1 MRMKIALLIVVLM
14 FSFNNLIGQI
24 SPQFDDMWVIQRD
37 ISDEF
42 NEEKL
47 DNDKWMN
54 PPLTIGEE
62 MVTIIISGWRM

>member
-1 MRMKIALLIVVLM
+1 MKIALLIVVLM
-14 FSFNNLIGQI
+14 SSFNNLVGQI

-47 DNDKWMN
+47 DNDKWIK
-54 PPLTIGEE
+54 PLTIGEE
-62 MVTIIISGWRM
+62 TVTIIISGWRM

>member
-1 MRMKIALLIVVLM
+1 MKIALLIVVLM
-14 FSFNNLIGQI
+14 FSFNNLVGQI

-42 NEEKL
+42 NEENWITTNGL
-47 DNDKWMN
+47 N
-54 PPLTIGEE
+54 PLTIGEE

>member
-1 MRMKIALLIVVLM
+1 MS
-14 FSFNNLIGQI
+14 SFNNLVGQI

-47 DNDKWMN
+47 
-54 PPLTIGEE
+54 LTLLKENNYGNC
-62 MVTIIISGWRM
+62 

>member
-42 NEEKL
+42 NEENWITTNGL
-47 DNDKWMN
+47 N
-54 PPLTIGEE
+54 PLTIGEE
-62 MVTIIISGWRM
+62 TVTIIISGWRM

>member
-14 FSFNNLIGQI
+14 SSFNNLVGQI

-42 NEEKL
+42 NEENWITTNGL
-47 DNDKWMN
+47 N
-54 PPLTIGEE
+54 PLTIGEE
-62 MVTIIISGWRM
+62 TVTIIISGWRM

>member
-14 FSFNNLIGQI
+14 FSFNNLVGQI

-42 NEEKL
+42 NEENWITTNGL
-47 DNDKWMN
+47 N
-54 PPLTIGEE
+54 PLTIGEE

>member
-1 MRMKIALLIVVLM
+1 M
-14 FSFNNLIGQI
+14 FSFNNLVGQI

-47 DNDKWMN
+47 DNDKWMTP
-54 PPLTIGEE
+54 PPLQLGRRWSLLLFQDGECK
-62 MVTIIISGWRM
+62 G